1 MNVMMENG
9 LCMVPTQRGI
19 RNSHLSA
26 LKFVFMLDES
36 PNGCAYVCKD
46 PGVIARS
53 ILPSRRLPLS
63 IVAFYCRRPFRP
75 VSAVCDI
82 IYYT

>member
-9 LCMVPTQRGI
+9 FCMVPTQCGI

-36 PNGCAYVCKD
+36 PNGCAYACKG

-53 ILPSRRLPLS
+53 IRPSRRLPLS
-63 IVAFYCRRPFRP
+63 IVALYCRRPFSPRL
-75 VSAVCDI
+75 DRL
-82 IYYT
+82 